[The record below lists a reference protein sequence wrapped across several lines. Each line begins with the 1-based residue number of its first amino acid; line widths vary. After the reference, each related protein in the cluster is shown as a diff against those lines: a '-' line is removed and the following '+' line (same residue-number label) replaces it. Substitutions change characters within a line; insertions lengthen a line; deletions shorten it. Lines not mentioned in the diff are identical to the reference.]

1 MNITLSE
8 SSRKYFA
15 KILLYLCKMVLFNEL
30 LAEESPSLLA
40 AAVVFIG
47 LKTLEQVDSTAE
59 PESRFSEICCL
70 VVA

>member
-1 MNITLSE
+1 
-8 SSRKYFA
+8 
-15 KILLYLCKMVLFNEL
+15 MVLFNEL

-59 PESRFSEICCL
+59 PESRLSEICCL

>member
-1 MNITLSE
+1 V
-8 SSRKYFA
+8 
-15 KILLYLCKMVLFNEL
+15 LYLAKMALFNEV

-59 PESRFSEICCL
+59 PETRLNEICSL
-70 VVA
+70 VNCE